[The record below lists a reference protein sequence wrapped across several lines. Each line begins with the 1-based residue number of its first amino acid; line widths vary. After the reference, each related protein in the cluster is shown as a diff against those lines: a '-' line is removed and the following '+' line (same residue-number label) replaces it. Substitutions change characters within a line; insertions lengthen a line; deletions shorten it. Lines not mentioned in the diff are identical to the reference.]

1 MFAYIWPLALGV
13 LANVVYQICAK
24 SLPDGIHP
32 LASLTVTYL
41 VAAAASLVLFFALD
55 RGGNL
60 VREYG
65 KLNWA
70 PFALGIVLVGL
81 EVGMIYLYRAGWQ
94 VNTGFIVQS
103 TLVSIMLILV
113 GFLLYREQL
122 TWNKIVGVV
131 VCLGG
136 LVFINL
142 K

>member
-24 SLPDGIHP
+24 SLPDGILP

-136 LVFINL
+136 LVLINL